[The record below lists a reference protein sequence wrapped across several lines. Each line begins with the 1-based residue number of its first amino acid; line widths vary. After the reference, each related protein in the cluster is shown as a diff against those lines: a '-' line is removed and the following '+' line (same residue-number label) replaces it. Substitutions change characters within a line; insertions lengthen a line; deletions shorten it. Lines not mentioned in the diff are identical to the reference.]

1 MGLVSIEMAISR
13 VIETNPYKIVVSNPV
28 KKSECKYKRIEIV
41 LKTIKN
47 SPCYQIARYTDTQV
61 FHENV
66 GLPEINS
73 SLISVIGEYRQLN
86 SFSESFE
93 IEVKINRNMEA
104 VLKKNAISNVS
115 HMKAPSE
122 NNRKKNYILEEGM
135 DIPAFVELGI
145 FTKEGKIVN
154 SRYDKY
160 KQINRF
166 TELVEDALK
175 NYHRNSINIIDF
187 GCGKSYLTFVLYF
200 YLTKIRKMKV
210 RILGLDLKAD
220 VIKKCNEIAKRYDY
234 DDLVFEVGDINGYSP
249 NFDVDMVVTL
259 HACDTATDYAL
270 FNAIQWNSSIILSV
284 PCCQHEV
291 NREIKSND
299 LSAITK
305 YGIIKERISALMT
318 DSVRGCMLEYC
329 GYRTEVIEFVDL
341 EHSPKNLLIRAVK
354 ANISD
359 NKRKAALEEAK
370 KLADSFGFEQ
380 TLMKKVLQDN
390 NGD

>member
-47 SPCYQIARYTDTQV
+47 GPCYQIARYTDTQV

-93 IEVKINRNMEA
+93 IEVKINRKMEA

-115 HMKAPSE
+115 LMKAPSE

-175 NYHRNSINIIDF
+175 NYHRDSINIIDF